1 MTDSD
6 HNTQTEAQSGAGAAV
21 ETSAQG
27 AETLGFQSEVTEL
40 LNLMIHSLYSNRE
53 IFLRE
58 LVSNASDAI
67 DKLRFLSLSD
77 DSLFEG
83 DPELRVEVSADTVG
97 RTLTVRDNGVGMNRA
112 EVIENLGTIARSG
125 TRSFFENLTGDSQK
139 DARLIGQ
146 FGVGFYSAFIVADE
160 VVVRTRKAGEPAANG
175 VEWRS
180 AGKGEFTVTS
190 IERDVRGTEIVLHL
204 KEDANEFGNDWQL
217 RSIIKRYSDHIDVPV
232 MMPVPHTEA
241 DENTETDEGAEC
253 PAGGADADAQTFERV
268 NDGQALWLKSKNELS
283 DEDYQGF
290 YKQFTHDFDDP
301 MSWVHS
307 QVEGKLEY
315 SSLFFIPKNAPFDLW
330 DRDARRGVK
339 LYVQRVFI
347 MEDEE
352 QILPR
357 YLRFVRGLVDTNDLP
372 LNVSREILQRNRVID
387 SISTASVKKVLGMIE
402 GLAKDEETY
411 RPFWL
416 AFGRVLKE
424 GLVEDANNRERL
436 TALMR
441 MHSTGEATGEDA
453 CETVSFEAYRSRM
466 PESQKSIYYLLGDD
480 LKAVRNSPL
489 LEVFKQRGFEVLLL
503 TDPVDEWWVNHVTE
517 IDGVPLKSIS
527 QGELDFEIDAETGTQ
542 TKLDEGFSGRVAEAL
557 GARVSAVRASARLTD
572 SPACLVT
579 AEGGMTRQL
588 EQMLRAAGQE
598 VPEQKP
604 VLEINPSHPIVRQLE
619 GEQNAERFAD
629 TACLLFDQAVIADGG
644 RVEDPGAFV
653 RRLNDVLLKVALVS

>member
-204 KEDANEFGNDWQL
+204 KEDANEFANDWQL

-527 QGELDFEIDAETGTQ
+527 QGELDFEIDAEAGTQ

>member
-58 LVSNASDAI
+58 LVSNGSDAI

-204 KEDANEFGNDWQL
+204 KEDANEFANDWQL

-527 QGELDFEIDAETGTQ
+527 QGELDFEIDAEAGTQ

>member
-1 MTDSD
+1 
-6 HNTQTEAQSGAGAAV
+6 
-21 ETSAQG
+21 
-27 AETLGFQSEVTEL
+27 
-40 LNLMIHSLYSNRE
+40 
-53 IFLRE
+53 
-58 LVSNASDAI
+58 
-67 DKLRFLSLSD
+67 
-77 DSLFEG
+77 
-83 DPELRVEVSADTVG
+83 
-97 RTLTVRDNGVGMNRA
+97 
-112 EVIENLGTIARSG
+112 
-125 TRSFFENLTGDSQK
+125 
-139 DARLIGQ
+139 
-146 FGVGFYSAFIVADE
+146 VGFYSAFIVADE

-180 AGKGEFTVTS
+180 AGKGEFTVTP
-190 IERDVRGTEIVLHL
+190 IERTARGTEIVLHL
-204 KEDANEFGNDWQL
+204 KEDAVEFANDWQL

-232 MMPVPHTEA
+232 MMPAPRTEA
-241 DENTETDEGAEC
+241 EQNAEAEEGAER
-253 PAGGADADAQTFERV
+253 PAGDADAPTFERV

-402 GLAKDEETY
+402 GLAKDEAQY
-411 RPFWL
+411 RPFWS

-424 GLVEDANNRERL
+424 GLVEDASNRERL

-441 MHSTGEATGEDA
+441 MHSTSEAAGEDA
-453 CETVSFEAYRSRM
+453 HETVSFEAYRSRM

-527 QGELDFEIDAETGTQ
+527 QGELDFEIATESGAQ
-542 TKLDEGFSGRVAEAL
+542 TKLDEGFSGRLAEAL
-557 GARVSAVRASARLTD
+557 GARVSEVRASARLTD

-604 VLEINPSHPIVRQLE
+604 VLEINPNHPIVRQLE

-644 RVEDPGAFV
+644 RVEDPGEFV